1 MSEALFIPDKWW
13 WRARP
18 AWVGRPLVWGSSDTT
33 TSPSSS
39 SQRPASSCSPPVSY
53 SSVAP
58 GINKY
63 WILTSIHNIL
73 IKQIFMQKMPYI
85 GGLKFDVT
93 TPINH
98 FYGRIINL
106 KCYNYIKILNTFFIS
121 DNRCSLVSRLL
132 SLHVFLLPITS
143 LICHYHRAKI
153 SSRQLFYEYVSLK
166 LWRQN
171 YCSSNAALIKKYCW
185 MVS

>member
-1 MSEALFIPDKWW
+1 
-13 WRARP
+13 
-18 AWVGRPLVWGSSDTT
+18 
-33 TSPSSS
+33 
-39 SQRPASSCSPPVSY
+39 
-53 SSVAP
+53 
-58 GINKY
+58 
-63 WILTSIHNIL
+63 
-73 IKQIFMQKMPYI
+73 MQKMPYFC
-85 GGLKFDVT
+85 GLKYDVT

-106 KCYNYIKILNTFFIS
+106 KCYNYVKILNTFYIS

-143 LICHYHRAKI
+143 QICHYHRAKI

-171 YCSSNAALIKKYCW
+171 YCSSNAVLIKKYCW
-185 MVS
+185 MVSSFFRQVSIFVIWFESRQPKNSFYNKKVDIAAAPMAW